1 MDFLCSGPV
10 KKIFTHWIGTVFNLN
25 FTIDEKDRKRPIVQY
40 IKTPS

>member
-25 FTIDEKDRKRPIVQY
+25 FTIDEKDQTRTEHHLLQK
-40 IKTPS
+40 KH